1 MYPRTPFPST
11 FNASRFPLGASSVS
25 IHLSQCRLL
34 CPCVSYADVCVTV
47 LGTSFLSSSS
57 FRLLAVSAFF
67 SLQLFNTSVES
78 LLSMQSYSIPLQ
90 ALGLVEPA
98 PSFSSPSPP
107 FRRRPDVH
115 LSLTSGW
122 VHLGLNS
129 CRIQTVCLHLIGSVL
144 MFSPIALSLSFLV
157 FQFLVPRLRLLVSV
171 LVFRFRVPRSQFDT
185 TALLSQ
191 SMYTFFSSFTLSFT
205 LSSVGSSSLSSFLPL
220 DVMTFTSC

>member
-1 MYPRTPFPST
+1 MYPRTLFPST

-157 FQFLVPRLRLLVSV
+157 FQF
-171 LVFRFRVPRSQFDT
+171 RVPRS
-185 TALLSQ
+185 
-191 SMYTFFSSFTLSFT
+191 SFLVCGYSFQC
-205 LSSVGSSSLSSFLPL
+205 LSSGFASLALSSIPWRYCHSRFIRFSRLLLFRLLFRQLAPPLSLRSSLS
-220 DVMTFTSC
+220 TS